1 VRTLDPSVASLPRDD
16 RLLNVPRVVALS
28 EERRP
33 PQLRLATVFYVT
45 IAMLLVGN
53 LGRIPVFSTGGRDV
67 PILVNDLAVA
77 ALIVAGAV
85 AMAGHRS
92 LRLDWVSGF
101 ALLFAGFGAMSAAL
115 AVPRFNLT
123 TFEALV
129 SVGYLARWLFYFSLY
144 LVAINTL
151 RPSDAGRVWRALEW
165 AILIFA
171 AFGIFQSA
179 FLPDFAQLVYP
190 ESRPQFDWDVQGHR
204 LVSTFLDPN
213 FAGAFIDI
221 GLVVSLSRLVTGAR
235 VSGWKLLLLAVALVL
250 TVSRSAILALLVGGV
265 AILVIAGLS
274 KRLLRAIGVAA
285 VLVML
290 ALPRLLALASSY
302 HKLTVDPSALAR
314 LTSWLHGWMVLRD
327 HWVIGIGFNTWGYV
341 AERYG
346 WLRSFSATFGIDGGL
361 FFILVLTGV
370 FGLALYLGMLWSVI
384 RAARR
389 VWRDPAM
396 SPDARG
402 LAIGAAA
409 SIPMIVVHSL
419 FTNSLLL
426 PFLMEA
432 LWILWAMPFVMASE
446 S

>member
-1 VRTLDPSVASLPRDD
+1 
-16 RLLNVPRVVALS
+16 
-28 EERRP
+28 
-33 PQLRLATVFYVT
+33 
-45 IAMLLVGN
+45 
-53 LGRIPVFSTGGRDV
+53 
-67 PILVNDLAVA
+67 
-77 ALIVAGAV
+77 
-85 AMAGHRS
+85 
-92 LRLDWVSGF
+92 
-101 ALLFAGFGAMSAAL
+101 
-115 AVPRFNLT
+115 
-123 TFEALV
+123 
-129 SVGYLARWLFYFSLY
+129 
-144 LVAINTL
+144 
-151 RPSDAGRVWRALEW
+151 
-165 AILIFA
+165 
-171 AFGIFQSA
+171 
-179 FLPDFAQLVYP
+179 
-190 ESRPQFDWDVQGHR
+190 
-204 LVSTFLDPN
+204 VSTFLDPN